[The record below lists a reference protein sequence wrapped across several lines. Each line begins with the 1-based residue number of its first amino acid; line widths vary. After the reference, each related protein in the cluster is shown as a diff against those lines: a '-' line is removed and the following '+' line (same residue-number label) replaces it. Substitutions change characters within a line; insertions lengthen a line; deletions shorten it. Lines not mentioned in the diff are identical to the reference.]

1 MSHSTLTSF
10 QYVGDDELIRSVFL
24 QLIDGLAFLH
34 SLGIAHRDIKPENL
48 VCSDNGTRVRICD
61 FGLAT
66 SERKSDE
73 FGCGSTFYIAPEC
86 LGDWNPSQTHYDTQ
100 RSDIWSLGII
110 LVNLVCGR
118 NPWRIASASDE
129 SFTSFLADPTFLR
142 RILPISDECLYV
154 LAQIFTIDPN
164 ARISLNKL
172 RRAVL
177 GVKSFFMGEEELRAA
192 HSAAKA
198 PTQVSAAA
206 PVHKQT
212 IQENT
217 DMDFDEEDGDDQWL
231 EHAEYEDDD
240 TVFALDEELACEPD
254 FGSDGTTPS
263 LREDSKSPRY
273 CGSPT
278 TSSTCGS
285 IPGTPIIELDGA
297 MPQAGTNILFNGL
310 TPLPPC
316 QTHSNKKRHPASLF
330 HIAAPRVIC

>member
-1 MSHSTLTSF
+1 MSHLLTRS

-34 SLGIAHRDIKPENL
+34 SLGISHRDIKPENL

-118 NPWRIASASDE
+118 NPWRIASTSDE

-177 GVKSFFMGEEELRAA
+177 EVNSFFMGEEELRAA
-192 HSAAKA
+192 HSAA
-198 PTQVSAAA
+198 QA
-206 PVHKQT
+206 PVAHT
-212 IQENT
+212 AHTSVHTAAVHEHG
-217 DMDFDEEDGDDQWL
+217 DMEYDEEDGDDQWL
-231 EHAEYEDDD
+231 EHAEYDDD
-240 TVFALDEELACEPD
+240 DAVFALDEELACAPE
-254 FGSDGTTPS
+254 FGCVDGKTPS
-263 LREDSKSPRY
+263 LRADSKSPRY
-273 CGSPT
+273 CVSPS

-285 IPGTPIIELDGA
+285 IPGTPTIELDGT
-297 MPQAGTNILFNGL
+297 MPQAGTNILFTGM

-316 QTHSNKKRHPASLF
+316 QTQSIKKRHPSSLF
-330 HIAAPRVIC
+330 DIAAPRVIC

>member
-1 MSHSTLTSF
+1 MLTML

-34 SLGIAHRDIKPENL
+34 SLGISHRDIKPENL

-66 SERKSDE
+66 SERKSNE

-118 NPWRIASASDE
+118 NPWRIASTSDE

-172 RRAVL
+172 RRTVL
-177 GVKSFFMGEEELRAA
+177 NVNSFFMDEQELLAA
-192 HSAAKA
+192 HSAAQA
-198 PTQVSAAA
+198 PVAPHVSAPAN
-206 PVHKQT
+206 KQT
-212 IQENT
+212 IQEHT
-217 DMDFDEEDGDDQWL
+217 DMDFDDEDGDDQWL
-231 EHAEYEDDD
+231 EHSEYEDHD
-240 TVFALDEELACEPD
+240 TVFALDEELGCEPD
-254 FGSDGTTPS
+254 FGSVDGKTPS
-263 LREDSKSPRY
+263 LGHSKSPRY
-273 CGSPT
+273 CVSPS

-285 IPGTPIIELDGA
+285 IPGTPIIELEGT
-297 MPQAGTNILFNGL
+297 MPQAGTNLLFTGL

-316 QTHSNKKRHPASLF
+316 QTQSIKKRHPSSLF
-330 HIAAPRVIC
+330 DIAAPRVMC

>member
-1 MSHSTLTSF
+1 MSLLTLS

-34 SLGIAHRDIKPENL
+34 SLGISHRDIKPENL

-118 NPWRIASASDE
+118 NPWRIASTSDE

-177 GVKSFFMGEEELRAA
+177 GVKSFFMGEDELRAA
-192 HSAAKA
+192 HSAAQA
-198 PTQVSAAA
+198 PVPQHVSA
-206 PVHKQT
+206 PVDTHTVQQH
-212 IQENT
+212 I

-231 EHAEYEDDD
+231 EHAEYDDDD
-240 TVFALDEELACEPD
+240 TVFALDEELGREPD
-254 FGSDGTTPS
+254 FGSIDGKTPS
-263 LREDSKSPRY
+263 LRADSISPRQ
-273 CGSPT
+273 CFSPA
-278 TSSTCGS
+278 TSSTCSS
-285 IPGTPIIELDGA
+285 IPGTPIIELEGS
-297 MPQAGTNILFNGL
+297 MPQPGTNLIFSGM
-310 TPLPPC
+310 TSAPQC
-316 QTHSNKKRHPASLF
+316 HTQSIKKRHPSNLF
-330 HIAAPRVIC
+330 DIAAPRVIC